1 LTTARYLLGFYIA
14 VPLFCLAFLKV
25 NGRSWLVAI
34 IFTVLMLAFLYGLFE
49 LGLKAPLWRGF
60 LFSAW

>member
-1 LTTARYLLGFYIA
+1 
-14 VPLFCLAFLKV
+14 
-25 NGRSWLVAI
+25 VAI